1 MKPIPSFIYKRSNQV
16 AMVISVP
23 LFAFIFITIY
33 RPLDFDK
40 INDGFLSGLNI
51 SRELAIQLIT
61 LLLVLVGLIVA
72 AVSRVVMGIYTRK
85 RQLSYTQYIGWIAT
99 EIVVMASLYTI
110 AALLTESGK
119 DVVTLFR
126 NSLVKTILIMVIPYV
141 ICYIV
146 FIWNEQAKQLRTLRE
161 RMHQDDSALQH
172 AYTQIYDEKGE
183 MRLSIR
189 LENLLFVEAADN
201 YICIWYSNN
210 GSAKKIL
217 VRNTMKRIE
226 EQLANSGIVR
236 CHRSYM
242 VNLEQLH
249 ILRREKEGLFIEMNI
264 DGLPNIPVSKSYAD
278 SIAKWLTD
286 HMN

>member
-61 LLLVLVGLIVA
+61 LLLVLVGPIVA

>member
-33 RPLDFDK
+33 RPLDFYK

-201 YICIWYSNN
+201 YICIWYANN

-226 EQLANSGIVR
+226 EQLANSGIIR

>member
-1 MKPIPSFIYKRSNQV
+1 
-16 AMVISVP
+16 MVISVP

-40 INDGFLSGLNI
+40 INDDFLEGLNI

-61 LLLVLVGLIVA
+61 LLLVMIGMIVA
-72 AVSRVVMGIYTRK
+72 AVSRAVMGVYTRK
-85 RQLSYTQYIGWIAT
+85 RQLSYAQYVTWILT
-99 EIVVMASLYTI
+99 EIVVMALIYTI
-110 AALLTESGK
+110 AALLTDTTK

-141 ICYIV
+141 ICYII
-146 FIWNEQAKQLRTLRE
+146 FIWSEQTKQLRALKE
-161 RMHQDDSALQH
+161 RMQQDDSALQH

-189 LENLLFVEAADN
+189 LENLLFIEAADN
-201 YICIWYSNN
+201 YVCIWYTS
-210 GSAKKIL
+210 GGPAKKIM

-226 EQLANSGIVR
+226 EQLADSGIVR

-242 VNLEQLH
+242 INLEHLH
-249 ILRREKEGLFIEMNI
+249 ILRREKEGFFVEMNI
-264 DGLPNIPVSKSYAD
+264 DGLPAIPVSRNYAD
-278 SIAKWLTD
+278 SIRKWLNNRFD
-286 HMN
+286 